1 MEMTTGS
8 KMVMSNC
15 PFRKKIKG
23 DRLIFPKIDWK
34 IRILK
39 INIILSVIKAM
50 KNESNRNQS
59 SNLNLYLLYQ
69 TRNLLLEVLNRQW
82 SWTSLAVVWIRIQ
95 LIIRLCCSLL
105 RWNILPM
112 RKELKVSSIRLGI
125 GSWSKIIPPWFDHLI
140 IKMTKANLMSL
151 GIIKFNIRNKSI

>member
-1 MEMTTGS
+1 MEMTTRS
-8 KMVMSNC
+8 KMVMPNC

-39 INIILSVIKAM
+39 INIILSIIKAM
-50 KNESNRNQS
+50 TTGSNRTRS
-59 SNLNLYLLYQ
+59 SNLNLYLLYK
-69 TRNLLLEVLNRQW
+69 TRNLLVEVLNRQW
-82 SWTSLAVVWIRIQ
+82 SWTRLAVVWIRIQ

-112 RKELKVSSIRLGI
+112 GKELKVSSIRLGI
-125 GSWSKIIPPWFDHLI
+125 GSWSKIIPRWFDHLI
-140 IKMTKANLMSL
+140 IKMTKANLISL
-151 GIIKFNIRNKSI
+151 GILQFNILNKTI

>member
-1 MEMTTGS
+1 MEMTTRS
-8 KMVMSNC
+8 KMVMPNC

-23 DRLIFPKIDWK
+23 DRLIFPRIDWK

-39 INIILSVIKAM
+39 INIIPWIVKAM
-50 KNESNRNQS
+50 KNEWNLYQS
-59 SNLNLYLLYQ
+59 SNLNLYLLYE
-69 TRNLLLEVLNRQW
+69 TRNLLVEVLNRQW
-82 SWTSLAVVWIRIQ
+82 SWTRLAVVWIRVQ
-95 LIIRLCCSLL
+95 PIIRLCCSLL

-112 RKELKVSSIRLGI
+112 GKELKVSSSRLGI

-151 GIIKFNIRNKSI
+151 GIIKFSMRNKTI